1 MKHTHRWLAVHIALQ
16 WCVGLCQHT
25 VVTLYLSSRRTGM
38 GNHQAAGKP
47 FQYAAVAAGHLGQ
60 LSLLFFVGQ

>member
-25 VVTLYLSSRRTGM
+25 VVTLYLSLVGLVWVTIRRQV
-38 GNHQAAGKP
+38 NHSSMQ
-47 FQYAAVAAGHLGQ
+47 Q
-60 LSLLFFVGQ
+60 LQLAT